1 MSGFTGVQLANA
13 RIIYSVGRSL
23 GASDRDIQIA
33 LITAMQE
40 SWLKNLNYGHSDSLG
55 LFQQRP
61 SMGWGSKEQVTDP
74 VYAARAFFTGAG
86 GNRGLLDLRGRNSMS
101 MTRAAQAVQRSA
113 FPDAYARHVPLVK
126 AMWGKVAQ
134 GGSSGSVVETGSEG
148 PQDVLDLLGEQQ
160 DAGPSPSAPA
170 GLTID
175 TPVGLDTEDPVGME
189 VGRLGEVAPNPVTP
203 MDPEKFAET
212 FGAAPTGAV
221 GDLKGWRG
229 NVIQAAKRLL
239 GKPYVWGGT
248 SWNGVDCS
256 GLVQLAFQQAGFDL
270 PRVSYQQANYGK
282 RVRVNALEPGD
293 LVAWDNSSRNNGAD
307 HIAIYLGGGKI
318 IEAPRTGLNVRIRT
332 LDRDGEGAW
341 GVKMPF

>member
-13 RIIYSVGRSL
+13 RTIYAVGRSL

-40 SWLKNLNYGHSDSLG
+40 SRLRNLNYGDRDSLG

-61 SMGWGSKEQVTDP
+61 SMAWGSREQVTDP

-86 GNRGLLDLRGRNSMS
+86 SNRGLLDIRGRNNMTMS
-101 MTRAAQAVQRSA
+101 QAAQAVQRSA
-113 FPDAYARHVPLVK
+113 FPDAYAQHVNLVK
-126 AMWGKVAQ
+126 AMWGKVASGQSGPLSPENPTPQ
-134 GGSSGSVVETGSEG
+134 GGFETEEDEGVSQVGSDLPTG
-148 PQDVLDLLGEQQ
+148 V
-160 DAGPSPSAPA
+160 
-170 GLTID
+170 GLT
-175 TPVGLDTEDPVGME
+175 LEDPVGIE
-189 VGRLGEVAPNPVTP
+189 IGRLGEPVAAPSLVTP

-212 FGAAPTGAV
+212 FGPAGSGVSTEG
-221 GDLKGWRG
+221 LSGWRG
-229 NVIQAAKRLL
+229 QVIANARKLL

-248 SWNGVDCS
+248 NWNGVDCS
-256 GLVQLAFQQAGFDL
+256 GLVQLAFSSAGLNL

-282 RVRVNALEPGD
+282 RVGLRALEPGD

-307 HIAIYLGGGKI
+307 HIAIYLGGNKI

-332 LDRDGEGAW
+332 LDSDGEGAW